1 VRLRVLG
8 GPDAGTVTLV
18 RRRGRP
24 VTRSAG
30 RARERALELSL
41 GALSLDAGRRV
52 LRLRGTRPVTLDQ
65 VRLLPGRHRSG
76 RGRHRSGPGRR
87 G

>member
-24 VTRSAG
+24 VTRSAR
-30 RARERALELSL
+30 RARERAVELRL

-52 LRLRGTRPVTLDQ
+52 LRLRGSRPVTLDQ
-65 VRLLPGRHRSG
+65 VSLRPARQRFGSG
-76 RGRHRSGPGRR
+76 QRG
-87 G
+87 